1 LIFHRCLP
9 SASRFEFLGFTQR
22 NLLYSFGVTTDEP
35 ARNKLPNPLRPHEG
49 LAALHLFYRVDLA
62 LWRTK
67 SNQEQAAALDH
78 LEAIVAMARQMSQTT
93 VIPLSMFARA
103 DIGFMILTPDLHVL
117 NVLEKSI
124 DSALGPDVLVPEF
137 TYLSMTEK
145 SEYTQSDD
153 DFALEI
159 EKTEGLAR
167 GTAESEARLITFR
180 ERIQQYRHDRLYP
193 MLPDWEY
200 FCFYPM
206 SKRRNPGQNW
216 YALDFAKR
224 RELMG
229 GHMRVGRTYAG
240 RVRQLVTGSTGLDD
254 WEWGVSLFAH
264 NPSDIKAIVYEMRF
278 DEVTHT
284 YGEFGPFYNGLP
296 LPLREIF
303 RRVLL
308 V

>member
-1 LIFHRCLP
+1 
-9 SASRFEFLGFTQR
+9 
-22 NLLYSFGVTTDEP
+22 
-35 ARNKLPNPLRPHEG
+35 
-49 LAALHLFYRVDLA
+49 
-62 LWRTK
+62 
-67 SNQEQAAALDH
+67 
-78 LEAIVAMARQMSQTT
+78 
-93 VIPLSMFARA
+93 MFARA
-103 DIGFMILTPDLHVL
+103 DIGFMILSPDLHAL
-117 NVLEKSI
+117 NELEKNLTAS
-124 DSALGPDVLVPEF
+124 LGPDVLIPEF

-145 SEYTQSDD
+145 SEYTQKDD
-153 DFALEI
+153 DYAAEI
-159 EKTEGLAR
+159 EKSEGIAR
-167 GTAESEARLITFR
+167 GSAESEAKLIAFR
-180 ERIQQYRHDRLYP
+180 ERIQHYTHDRLYP
-193 MLPDWEY
+193 VLPDWEY

-206 SKRRNPGQNW
+206 SKRREPDQNW

-254 WEWGVSLFAH
+254 WEWGVTLFAH
-264 NPSDIKAIVYEMRF
+264 NPYDIKAIVYEMRF

-296 LPLREIF
+296 LPLREIY